1 MCFLFSSWVQKLYR
15 LAEILVFCILA
26 SATIA
31 TTACASQTISVTQ
44 AWSRATPKG
53 SPVAAG
59 YLTIENR
66 DGLPD
71 RLLEVRSSFA
81 KKVEIHTTVIE
92 HGVNSMH
99 PVRDGLPIPATDSVT
114 LKPGGSHLMFVGLNA
129 PFVEGGNV
137 AVDLIFERAGKITA
151 NLDIAAIGSLAPR
164 SAKPTAKQT
173 ETTAT
178 SASEDTFFTH
188 LCGEKLMANVT
199 VSPARPG
206 DFEVVVDLEDAQEQP
221 LVAQAVAITLFDEK
235 RQTEL
240 KTANAERM
248 GDTKW
253 RVKMSAPVRGTWL
266 LSLNVK
272 TASAD
277 QVEIAAPIVIE

>member
-1 MCFLFSSWVQKLYR
+1 LYR
-15 LAEILVFCILA
+15 LGQILVFCILA
-26 SATIA
+26 SVTVA
-31 TTACASQTISVTQ
+31 TTAKASQAISITQ

-71 RLLEVRSSFA
+71 RLLEVHSNSA

-92 HGVNSMH
+92 HGINSMH
-99 PVRDGLPIPATDSVT
+99 PVKDGLLIPATDSVT
-114 LKPGGSHLMFVGLNA
+114 LKPGGSHLMFVGLND

-164 SAKPTAKQT
+164 TLGPRTLGPQGSKPAPKQI
-173 ETTAT
+173 ET
-178 SASEDTFFTH
+178 SVSPRPDDTFFTH

-206 DFEVVVDLEDAQEQP
+206 DFEIVVELEDAQEQP
-221 LVAQAVAITLFDEK
+221 LAAQAVAVTLFDEK

-240 KTANAERM
+240 SAGNAERT
-248 GDTKW
+248 GGAKW
-253 RVKMSAPVRGTWL
+253 RIKMSAPASGTWL

-277 QVEIAAPIVIE
+277 QIEIAAPIVIE

>member
-1 MCFLFSSWVQKLYR
+1 LYR
-15 LAEILVFCILA
+15 LGQILVFCILA
-26 SATIA
+26 SVTVA
-31 TTACASQTISVTQ
+31 TTAKASQAISITQ

-71 RLLEVRSSFA
+71 RLLEVHSNSA

-92 HGVNSMH
+92 HGINSMH
-99 PVRDGLPIPATDSVT
+99 PVKDGLLIPATDSVT
-114 LKPGGSHLMFVGLNA
+114 LKPGGSHLMFVGLND

-137 AVDLIFERAGKITA
+137 AVDLIFEKAGKITA
-151 NLDIAAIGSLAPR
+151 NLTIAAIGSLGVQ
-164 SAKPTAKQT
+164 SAKPTEKQT
-173 ETTAT
+173 ETATT
-178 SASEDTFFTH
+178 SAPDDTFFTH

-206 DFEVVVDLEDAQEQP
+206 DFEIVVELEDAQEQP
-221 LVAQAVAITLFDEK
+221 LAAQAVAVTLFDEK

-240 KTANAERM
+240 SAGDAERT
-248 GDTKW
+248 GDAKW
-253 RVKMSAPVRGTWL
+253 RVKMSAPASGTWL

-277 QVEIAAPIVIE
+277 QIEIAAPIVIE